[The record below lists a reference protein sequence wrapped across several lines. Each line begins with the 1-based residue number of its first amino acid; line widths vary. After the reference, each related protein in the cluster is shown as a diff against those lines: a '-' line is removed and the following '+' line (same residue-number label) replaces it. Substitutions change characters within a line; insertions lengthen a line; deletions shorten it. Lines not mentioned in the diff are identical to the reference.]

1 MVTAPVGA
9 RRLSP
14 YCALYTAEP
23 DTTPTEIHGFCNGP
37 GEVRAAPIPPA
48 TRGALIFTVRCD
60 CDCHKA
66 PPIEA
71 LKADAT

>member
-1 MVTAPVGA
+1 MTVPVGT

-14 YCALYTAEP
+14 YCALHTAEP
-23 DTTPTEIHGFCNGP
+23 DTTPAEIHAFCKGP

-48 TRGALIFTVRCD
+48 TVGALIFTVRCD

-66 PPIEA
+66 
-71 LKADAT
+71 DAT